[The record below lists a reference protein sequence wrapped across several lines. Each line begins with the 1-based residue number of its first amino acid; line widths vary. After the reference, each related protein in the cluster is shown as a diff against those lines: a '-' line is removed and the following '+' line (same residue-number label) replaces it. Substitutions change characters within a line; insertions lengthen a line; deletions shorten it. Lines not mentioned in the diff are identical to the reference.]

1 MTPLIFSQPQV
12 PPQKNLPK
20 KTKDPPPRFPHT
32 VELSMAAKK
41 WGSGVHKAK

>member
-20 KTKDPPPRFPHT
+20 KTQGPPLLDFHI
-32 VELSMAAKK
+32 LCIY
-41 WGSGVHKAK
+41 GS